1 MAATGTGPDE
11 ASERGTGG
19 APGRG
24 ISRRG
29 AAAAM
34 GAVAAATAAGQV
46 IGTGTAEARE
56 GADERPF
63 RADTRAGTSTRP
75 NVLII
80 LGDDLGWAD
89 LSCYGAPEIRTPN
102 LDRLAREGVRFTD
115 AYSAAAVCSPTRF
128 GLYTG
133 RYPGRLRGG
142 LEEPIASPNELH
154 GIPPGHPTLASLLKG
169 AGYATAMFG
178 KWHCGFLPWYSP
190 LKSGW
195 DTFFGNLSGAV
206 DYYSKITA
214 EGRDLY
220 EGEVPVESLDYYTDT
235 IADRAAAFV
244 RTKHTGPWLLNLN
257 FTAPHWPWE
266 APGDR
271 AVSAEITARVKAGDA
286 QALWHRDGGSLD
298 TYRRMVE
305 AMDAGV
311 GRVLRALR
319 DSGRERDT
327 IVLFSSDNGGE
338 RWSYQWPLTGAKA
351 SLNEGG
357 IRVPNILRY
366 PARIRPRQ
374 VSGVPVITQDWTA
387 TILEIAGVA
396 PAASHPLD
404 GRSLA
409 PYLLRGARPP
419 EHDLFWRTRT
429 SRALR
434 RGRWKYLRQPGTGG
448 GAAVDALYDLAA
460 DPREQADLSLRHR
473 DVLATLRARW
483 EELAKDQLPY
493 S

>member
-1 MAATGTGPDE
+1 MSETERTADGTSG
-11 ASERGTGG
+11 SGV
-19 APGRG
+19 
-24 ISRRG
+24 SRRG
-29 AAAAM
+29 ATAAM
-34 GAVAAATAAGQV
+34 GAMAAAAAAGPLAA
-46 IGTGTAEARE
+46 GTGTAQA
-56 GADERPF
+56 AERPF
-63 RADTRAGTSTRP
+63 RADPRRGTGRRP
-75 NVLII
+75 NVLVI

-89 LSCYGAPEIRTPN
+89 LGCYGSPAIRTPH
-102 LDRLAREGVRFTD
+102 LDGLARQGVRFTD

-142 LEEPIASPNELH
+142 LEEPIARPNELH
-154 GIPPGHPTLASLLKG
+154 GIPPGHPTLASLLKD

-206 DYYSKITA
+206 DYYSKITS

-220 EGEVPVESLDYYTDT
+220 EGEVPTESLGYYTDT
-235 IADRAAAFV
+235 IAERAAAFV
-244 RTKHTGPWLLNLN
+244 REARGGRPWLLNLN

-271 AVSAEITARVKAGDA
+271 AVSEEITARVKAGDA
-286 QALWHRDGGSLD
+286 RALWHDDGGSLD

-319 DSGRERDT
+319 ETGQERDT
-327 IVLFSSDNGGE
+327 LVLFSSDNGGE

-351 SLNEGG
+351 GLNEGG
-357 IRVPNILRY
+357 IRVPNILRW
-366 PARIRPRQ
+366 PARIRSRQ

-387 TILEIAGVA
+387 TILEITGVRS
-396 PAASHPLD
+396 AASHPLD
-404 GRSLA
+404 GSSLA
-409 PYLLRGARPP
+409 GHLLRGERPP
-419 EHDLFWRTRT
+419 GHDLFWRTRT

-434 RGRWKYLRQPGTGG
+434 RGRWKYLRTTPSSPG
-448 GAAVDALYDLAA
+448 ALYDLGA
-460 DPREQADLSLRHR
+460 DPREQADLSRRRPEVLKALR
-473 DVLATLRARW
+473 TRW
-483 EELAKDQLPY
+483 EEIDKELLPY
-493 S
+493 A

>member
-1 MAATGTGPDE
+1 M
-11 ASERGTGG
+11 
-19 APGRG
+19 
-24 ISRRG
+24 
-29 AAAAM
+29 
-34 GAVAAATAAGQV
+34 AAATAAGTALA
-46 IGTGTAEARE
+46 GAGTAEAETR
-56 GADERPF
+56 ERPF
-63 RADTRAGTSTRP
+63 QADPRPGGSARP
-75 NVLII
+75 NILII

-89 LSCYGAPEIRTPN
+89 LGCYGSPEIRTPH
-102 LDRLAREGVRFTD
+102 LDGLARQGVRFTD

-142 LEEPIASPNELH
+142 LEEPIARPDELH
-154 GIPPGHPTLASLLKG
+154 GIPRDHPTLASLLKG

-178 KWHCGFLPWYSP
+178 KWHCGYLPWYSP

-206 DYYSKITA
+206 DYYSKITT

-220 EGEVPVESLDYYTDT
+220 EGETPVESLGYYTDT
-235 IADRAAAFV
+235 LADRAAAFV
-244 RTKHTGPWLLNLN
+244 RERHDRPWLLNLN

-266 APGDR
+266 GPGDR
-271 AVSAEITARVKAGDA
+271 AVSREITSRVQAGDG
-286 QALWHRDGGSLD
+286 QALWHQDGGSLA

-305 AMDAGV
+305 ALDAGV

-319 DSGRERDT
+319 ETGQERDT
-327 IVLFSSDNGGE
+327 LVLFSSDNGGE

-351 SLNEGG
+351 GLNEGG
-357 IRVPNILRY
+357 IRVPNLLRW

-387 TILEIAGVA
+387 TILEITGVR

-404 GRSLA
+404 GRSIA

-434 RGRWKYLRQPGTGG
+434 RGRWKYLRAPRAA
-448 GAAVDALYDLAA
+448 GAAPADALYDLAA
-460 DPREQADLSLRHR
+460 DPREQADLARR
-473 DVLATLRARW
+473 RPDVLTALSARW
-483 EELAKDQLPY
+483 EEINKDLLPY

>member
-1 MAATGTGPDE
+1 M
-11 ASERGTGG
+11 SENEGV
-19 APGRG
+19 
-24 ISRRG
+24 SRRG
-29 AAAAM
+29 AIGAAA
-34 GAVAAATAAGQV
+34 AVTAAGAV
-46 IGTGTAEARE
+46 LGSERSAEA
-56 GADERPF
+56 GTTTPTLERRF
-63 RADTRAGTSTRP
+63 RADPRAKASRRP

-89 LSCYGAPEIRTPN
+89 LSSYGSPHIRTPH
-102 LDRLAREGVRFTD
+102 LDGLARQGVRFTD

-142 LEEPIASPNELH
+142 LEEPIARPDKLF
-154 GIPPGHPTLASLLKG
+154 GIPAGHPTLASLLKG
-169 AGYATAMFG
+169 AGYDTAMFG

-206 DYYSKITA
+206 DYYSKVSGTTV
-214 EGRDLY
+214 DLY
-220 EGEVPVESLDYYTDT
+220 EGEVPTEDLGYYTDT
-235 IADRAAAFV
+235 IADRAASFV
-244 RTKHTGPWLLNLN
+244 RGRHDERGEHDKPWLLNLN

-271 AVSAEITARVKAGDA
+271 EVSKQITARSKAGDPM
-286 QALWHRDGGSLD
+286 ALWHQDGGSLD

-305 AMDAGV
+305 AMDAGI
-311 GRVLRALR
+311 GRVLKALR
-319 DSGRERDT
+319 ETGQERDT

-338 RWSYQWPLTGAKA
+338 RWSYLWPLTGSKA

-357 IRVPNILRY
+357 IRVPNILRW

-374 VSGVPVITQDWTA
+374 VSHVPVISQDWTA
-387 TILEIAGVA
+387 TILEIVGVK

-404 GRSLA
+404 GTSLA
-409 PYLLRGARPP
+409 PYLLRGTRAP

-434 RGRWKYLRQPGTGG
+434 RGKWKYLRAPIEGK
-448 GAAVDALYDLAA
+448 AAADALYDLSA
-460 DPREQADLSLRHR
+460 DPREQANLALHQPELLKELSRRWDDINSDL
-473 DVLATLRARW
+473 
-483 EELAKDQLPY
+483 LPY
-493 S
+493 EA